1 MKRLERALFG
11 SFAIAALLAVA
22 GCATGTADEVTTS
35 SPATDAATSAPEAT
49 PTADQTTPAERVT
62 MSIASLKGPTTMG
75 LVKLMEDATA
85 GTASEDY
92 QVTMYGAPDEVVPLV
107 VQGKVDAALIPSN
120 LAAVLY
126 NQTKTDAGPAVQVAA
141 INTLGVLEI
150 VESGTS
156 ITSWADLKGKTIY
169 TTGKGTTPEFVLE
182 YLLEKNGLNPAT
194 DVTLEFKSEATEL
207 ASLLTA
213 TPGTIVVLP
222 QPYATVVQQQSKGAV
237 RSVFNLTDEWVKV
250 SPAGSQLITGV
261 LVVRTAFAT
270 EHPDAFADFLADYQ
284 ASTAYTNDEPAAAAE
299 LIAAAG
305 IVPAAPVAQ
314 AAIPASHVTYIAG
327 EEMKT
332 ALSSYLQVLFTA
344 DPKSVGGTMPGDDFY
359 YLGS

>member
-11 SFAIAALLAVA
+11 SVAIVALVA
-22 GCATGTADEVTTS
+22 GCASGTAGATT
-35 SPATDAATSAPEAT
+35 TSAPTAGTTTTAAETTTT
-49 PTADQTTPAERVT
+49 PAPETTTPAERVT
-62 MSIASLKGPTTMG
+62 MTIASLKGPTTMG
-75 LVKLMEDATA
+75 LVKLMQDASA
-85 GTASEDY
+85 GEGKQDY

-126 NQTKTDAGPAVQVAA
+126 NQTKTADGPAVQVAA

-156 ITSWADLKGKTIY
+156 ISTWADLKGTTIY
-169 TTGKGTTPEFVLE
+169 TTGKGTTPEYVLD
-182 YLLEKNGLNPAT
+182 YLLEKNGLDPAT
-194 DVTLEFKSEATEL
+194 DVTLEFRSEATEL
-207 ASLLTA
+207 ASLLTS
-213 TPGTIVVLP
+213 TPGTIAVLP
-222 QPYATVVQQQSKGAV
+222 QPFATVVQKQSQGAV
-237 RSVFNLTDEWVKV
+237 RSVFSMTDEWVKV

-261 LVVRTAFAT
+261 LVVSTAFAKA
-270 EHPDAFADFLADYQ
+270 HPAALADFLTDYQ
-284 ASTAYTNDEPAAAAE
+284 ASTKYTNDEPAAAAE

-314 AAIPASHVTYIAG
+314 AAIPASHVTFIAG
-327 EEMKT
+327 DEMKT

-359 YLGS
+359 FLGS